1 MVDPMVPTESVTTVV
16 DHLVRR
22 FRELGCQEAFGIVG
36 DFALRMFDGLT
47 RADFP
52 IHVTM
57 DEQGAGFAAD
67 AYARL
72 RGFGVVAVTYGAG
85 GLKVANAAANAWA
98 EQVPLLVLSGA
109 PGVAERAGDPMLH
122 HKVKDFQ
129 TQLRVFEDLTCAQSV
144 LTNGHTAADEI
155 DRVLSCML
163 SEQRPGYLEIA
174 RDLIGVPI
182 EGPTGQLTVE
192 LPPVDEVA
200 LAEAVADIVS
210 HLVQSR
216 TAAMHAGVMVLRR
229 GLQASL
235 RALAD
240 AGNIPVACSSL
251 ARGVFPEREDLGLGI
266 YMGAVSPEAI
276 VERVEQA
283 DLVLSMGV
291 LQTDLVLGAFTA
303 QLDHERLIQCDDTE
317 VTVGYRTYR
326 QVPLWALLPAL
337 ASAVADE
344 GIRLAHN
351 PLRAEDIHG
360 SSGMGEASDAPLT
373 VQRTVA
379 LLEQQVDQRH
389 GLLLDPGEALFS
401 AVDMRVPTW
410 AHGSAY
416 YATMGY
422 AVPAALGAGLAD
434 TERRPVVVVGDGAFS
449 MTGLEIA
456 GCAFHGVH
464 PVVIVLDNAGYGT
477 QRPILDGPFNDIPAL
492 QSEHL
497 PAVLGLGKAWRV
509 RTEREFDEALRDA
522 LASDELCIIHA
533 CLVAGD
539 RSPGLARLGAA
550 LARRV

>member
-1 MVDPMVPTESVTTVV
+1 MTQIPAPATTVV

-22 FRELGCQEAFGIVG
+22 FREVGCQEAFGIVG

-109 PGVAERAGDPMLH
+109 PGVAERAGDPLLH
-122 HKVKDFQ
+122 HRVKDFQ
-129 TQLRVFEDLTCAQSV
+129 TQLRVFEDLTCAQAV
-144 LTNGHTAADEI
+144 LSSGHTAADEI

-163 SEQRPGYLEIA
+163 SQQRPGYLEVP
-174 RDLIGVPI
+174 RDLIGVAI
-182 EGPTGQLTVE
+182 EGPTGDLAIE

-200 LAEAVADIVS
+200 LAQAVADIVE

-216 TAAMHAGVMVLRR
+216 TAAIHAGVMVLRR
-229 GLQASL
+229 GLQAQL
-235 RALAD
+235 RELAV

-251 ARGVFPEREDLGLGI
+251 ARGVFPERDDLGLGL
-266 YMGAVSPEAI
+266 YMGAVSPAAI

-283 DLVLSMGV
+283 DVVLSLGV

-303 QLDHERLIQCDDTE
+303 QLDHDRLIQCDDTE

-337 ASAVADE
+337 AAAVTE
-344 GIRLAHN
+344 QGIRLAHQ
-351 PLRAEDIHG
+351 PLDRDELHG
-360 SSGMGEASDAPLT
+360 QVGMAEASDAPLT

-379 LLEQQVDQRH
+379 LLERQIDQRH

-401 AVDMRVPTW
+401 SVDMRVPAW

-422 AVPAALGAGLAD
+422 AVPAALGAGLGD
-434 TERRPVVVVGDGAFS
+434 QQRRPIVVVGDGAFA

-456 GCAFHGVH
+456 ACAFHGVN

-477 QRPILDGPFNDIPAL
+477 QRPIMEGPFNDIPAL

-509 RTEREFDEALRDA
+509 QTEREFDEALRSA
-522 LASDELCIIHA
+522 VAGEELMIIHA

>member
-1 MVDPMVPTESVTTVV
+1 MAAPTTTVV
-16 DHLVRR
+16 DHLVER
-22 FRELGCQEAFGIVG
+22 FRELECREAFGIVG
-36 DFALRMFDGLT
+36 DFALRMFDGVT
-47 RADFP
+47 KAGFP
-52 IHVTM
+52 IRVTM

-122 HKVKDFQ
+122 HKVKDFD
-129 TQLRVFEDLTCAQSV
+129 TQLRVFADLTCAQAV
-144 LTNGHTAADEI
+144 LTSAHTAADEI
-155 DRVLSCML
+155 DRVLSSML
-163 SEQRPGYLEIA
+163 SQQRPGYLEVP

-182 EGPTGQLTVE
+182 EAPSGQLDVE
-192 LPPVDEVA
+192 LPPVDQVA
-200 LAEAVADIVS
+200 LSEAVSDILQHLAEAHSATI
-210 HLVQSR
+210 
-216 TAAMHAGVMVLRR
+216 HAGVMVLRR
-229 GLQASL
+229 RLQLAL
-235 RALAD
+235 RDLAV
-240 AGNIPVACSSL
+240 AGNLPVASSSL
-251 ARGVFPEREDLGLGI
+251 ARGVFPERADLGLGL

-276 VERVEQA
+276 VQRVEQA

-291 LQTDLVLGAFTA
+291 LQTDLTLGAFTA
-303 QLDHERLIQCDDTE
+303 HLDHERLIQCDDTE

-337 ASAVADE
+337 ALAVSEQA
-344 GIRLAHN
+344 ISLAHT
-351 PLRAEDIHG
+351 PLGVDEIHG
-360 SSGMGEASDAPLT
+360 SDGMAAPTDAPLT

-379 LLEQQVDQRH
+379 LLEQQVDERH

-410 AHGSAY
+410 ALGSAY

-434 TERRPVVVVGDGAFS
+434 PNRRPVVVVGDGAFS
-449 MTGLEIA
+449 MTGLEVA
-456 GCAFHGVH
+456 ACAFHDVH

-492 QSEHL
+492 QSENL
-497 PAVLGLGKAWRV
+497 PAVLGVGQAWRV
-509 RTEREFDEALRDA
+509 RTEREFEVALRAA
-522 LASDELCIIHA
+522 LALDELAIIHV
-533 CLVAGD
+533 CLVEGD